1 MGEIADYHIDRMT
14 SGSWPVGRIY
24 QDKESKRIMS
34 QASTNVTT
42 GEVRLSYVNLFQP
55 RANQQGQEPKYSV
68 TILLPKS
75 DTATYQRIQAAIQAA
90 YEKGVQGI
98 WNGARPPLKHVI
110 HDGDGVRPSGEPF
123 GEECKGHWVFTASSK
138 QKPEVVDIHLNP
150 IIDQSKVYSGVYGR
164 VNINFYPYSNSGN
177 RGVAA
182 GLGPVQILRDGE
194 PLGGRVTAAD
204 AFGVGYTQPSHQ
216 PPAGWE
222 QVAPPAYG
230 QPAAPVQ
237 PQGYGQPASGY
248 GQSGAYGQPTT
259 PQQPAIPQTGQPP
272 QQIDPITGQP
282 LGGGIYGI

>member
-1 MGEIADYHIDRMT
+1 
-14 SGSWPVGRIY
+14 
-24 QDKESKRIMS
+24 MS
-34 QASTNVTT
+34 QTNVTT

-68 TILLPKS
+68 TILLPKT

-90 YEKGVQGI
+90 YERGVQES

-123 GEECKGHWVFTASSK
+123 GEECRGHWVFTASSK
-138 QKPEVVDIHLNP
+138 NKPEVVDAHLNP

-164 VNINFYPYSNSGN
+164 VNINFYPYNNSGN

-194 PLGGRVTAAD
+194 PLGGRVSAAD
-204 AFGVGYTQPSHQ
+204 AFGAGYVPQQ
-216 PPAGWE
+216 PPAGYN
-222 QVAPPAYG
+222 QIPPQQYAPQAPQQYG
-230 QPAAPVQ
+230 QPYGAPQQYAAP
-237 PQGYGQPASGY
+237 
-248 GQSGAYGQPTT
+248 
-259 PQQPAIPQTGQPP
+259 QPP
-272 QQIDPITGQP
+272 QAPAPQIDPITGQP

>member
-1 MGEIADYHIDRMT
+1 M
-14 SGSWPVGRIY
+14 
-24 QDKESKRIMS
+24 
-34 QASTNVTT
+34 STNVTT

-55 RANQQGQEPKYSV
+55 RAAQQGGEPRYSV

-90 YEKGVQGI
+90 YEKGVVEK
-98 WNGARPPLKHVI
+98 WNGARPPLKTTI

-123 GEECKGHWVFTASSK
+123 GPECKGHWVFTASSK
-138 QKPEVVDIHLNP
+138 QKPEVVDANLNP

-164 VNINFYPYSNSGN
+164 VNINFFPYANSGN
-177 RGVAA
+177 RGVSA

-204 AFGVGYTQPSHQ
+204 VFGN
-216 PPAGWE
+216 
-222 QVAPPAYG
+222 
-230 QPAAPVQ
+230 APV
-237 PQGYGQPASGY
+237 PGPA
-248 GQSGAYGQPTT
+248 
-259 PQQPAIPQTGQPP
+259 PQQPAPQPAP